1 MVLNIKV
8 NSMKYRIAFW
18 MTMISCL
25 VFLNGCEK
33 ENEPEEIPEGAFRLT
48 GEGFRTH
55 GKTSVEGTSVY
66 WNTGDKVKLNGTE
79 YSVSVSGS
87 GETYVTDEV
96 DNGSDIYGY
105 FPSSLEVTENAG
117 TNTPTLII
125 PATYRS
131 SFSGDRQKIDL
142 PMIGKAGVGAKGI
155 SFKHLTAAVKVCV
168 KNTTGSDVFLDSII
182 VSSENYQLSGSV
194 ELNLLA
200 EDLGLAPNNSGVAA
214 ADKRV
219 KVSFANGAVSIRN
232 GGSDIKEV
240 QVPIL
245 PVSESDITIKVY
257 THKLVARTGMPSVN
271 YDYDFSHCAS
281 SPALPR
287 NVMLMA
293 GTEIGGAHTVEV
305 DHSLFTV
312 GVGRKVRFS
321 KGNLVCSRPNT
332 STSWSSSSL
341 TWAFMN
347 NQYDIVEVSNSDLGD
362 DFAHV
367 ADIRHFGWGTS
378 GWNNGN
384 TCYRPYY
391 TEPVAYLYGPRGNNL
406 VGDYKN
412 ADWGVYNTISNGGN
426 MAGMWRTLS
435 GGENGEMDSL
445 FNHRAASILGGA
457 VARYAKAKVGST
469 YGVIIFPDNYAH
481 PDDVSVPI
489 GIGETGSAGWNGN
502 SCSIADWTKMEEAGA
517 VFWAAAS
524 YRDRNQM
531 SSYTNVVGN
540 YWTTTM
546 SDDDNAYIVRFSET
560 IMNASSYKNT
570 KARGCSVRLVQDL

>member
-1 MVLNIKV
+1 
-8 NSMKYRIAFW
+8 MKYRIAFW

-293 GTEIGGAHTVEV
+293 GTEIGGIHTVEV

-341 TWAFMN
+341 TWVFMN
-347 NQYDIVEVSNSDLGD
+347 NQYDIVEVSNSDLGED
-362 DFAHV
+362 YSKV
-367 ADIRHFGWGTS
+367 TDIRHFGWGTS

-384 TCYRPYY
+384 TRYRPYY

-524 YRDRNQM
+524 YRDGNQM

>member
-1 MVLNIKV
+1 
-8 NSMKYRIAFW
+8 MKYRIAFW

-168 KNTTGSDVFLDSII
+168 KNTTGNDVFLDSII

-332 STSWSSSSL
+332 SASWSSSSL
-341 TWAFMN
+341 TWSFMN

-384 TCYRPYY
+384 TCYRPYNTNASSGDY
-391 TEPVAYLYGPRGNNL
+391 YGPYKKSQYWSL

-412 ADWGVYNTISNGGN
+412 ADWGVYNAISNGGN
-426 MAGMWRTLS
+426 MDGMWRTLS

-445 FNHRAASILGGA
+445 FNHRAASTLGGA
-457 VARYAKAKVGST
+457 VARYTKAKVGTT
-469 YGVIIFPDNYAH
+469 YGVIIFPDSYAH
-481 PDDVSVPI
+481 PEDVSVPI
-489 GIGETGSAGWNGN
+489 GIGETGGAGWNGN
-502 SCSIADWTKMEEAGA
+502 SYSIADWTKMEEAGA
-517 VFWAAAS
+517 VFLAAAG
-524 YRDRNQM
+524 YRSGNYM
-531 SSYTNVVGN
+531 SNNTNVQGY
-540 YWTTTM
+540 YWTTTL
-546 SDDDNAYIVRFSET
+546 SNDYNAYIVQFSET
-560 IMNASSYKNT
+560 IMNASSYNST